1 VVSIEFH
8 LLYDIV
14 VIFAIAVVVLYLCH
28 RLKIPSI
35 VGFLFTGILAGPY
48 GIALVKSV
56 EQVES
61 IAEIGVIFLLFS
73 IGLEFSFKSL
83 ISIKK
88 TILLGGSI
96 QVGFTILFTFIIAR
110 LMNMPANQAIFLG
123 FLVSL
128 SSTAIVLK
136 QLGERLEMDTPNGK
150 TALGIL
156 IYQDIIVVAM
166 MLFTP
171 WLAADSVALDSL
183 WWVLLKALVLM
194 VAVIILS
201 LYVLPPLLYQIT
213 RTQSRE
219 LFMLS
224 IIVICFSIAG
234 LTYSAGLSLAL
245 GAFLAGL
252 IIAESE
258 YSHQALANVIPFM
271 DTFTSLFFV
280 SIGMLLSVQ
289 SVWSHMGTLIIF
301 TLAILSVKGLVAGL
315 AAVILAYPLRIAII
329 VGFTLCQVGEFSFI
343 LAQTGISHGLLSPE
357 LYQGFLAASIMT
369 MMLTPLLISIAPR
382 VATRIADWPL
392 PERLKSGR
400 YSWSTAI
407 DSDIEKE
414 NHLLIVGFGLNGR
427 NLCQAAQYAGIPYVI
442 LELNAET
449 VRQEQEKGQPIF
461 FGDATHETVL
471 RHVNIERARVAVI
484 AISDSAA
491 LRRITYTIR
500 KLNPLIYIIVR
511 TRLVADMQDLHD
523 LGADMV
529 IPEEYETSIEIFAR
543 VLDQYMVP
551 RDEIEECIC
560 QIRRENYEMFRN
572 VAPLDQDMKALT
584 RSISDLE
591 IKSLK
596 VDQDSPIA
604 GRTLSEVNLRKLYGT
619 TVLAVNQGEEY
630 HSNPGG
636 DYIIQA
642 GDCLIMMGK
651 ADEIRRVSRVLGSH
665 YMSSA

>member
-369 MMLTPLLISIAPR
+369 MMLTPLLPYFYIGI
-382 VATRIADWPL
+382 L
-392 PERLKSGR
+392 KLKSAVPLLRWGR
-400 YSWSTAI
+400 M
-407 DSDIEKE
+407 
-414 NHLLIVGFGLNGR
+414 
-427 NLCQAAQYAGIPYVI
+427 
-442 LELNAET
+442 
-449 VRQEQEKGQPIF
+449 
-461 FGDATHETVL
+461 
-471 RHVNIERARVAVI
+471 
-484 AISDSAA
+484 
-491 LRRITYTIR
+491 
-500 KLNPLIYIIVR
+500 KLFQNYP
-511 TRLVADMQDLHD
+511 
-523 LGADMV
+523 G
-529 IPEEYETSIEIFAR
+529 SI
-543 VLDQYMVP
+543 
-551 RDEIEECIC
+551 
-560 QIRRENYEMFRN
+560 
-572 VAPLDQDMKALT
+572 
-584 RSISDLE
+584 
-591 IKSLK
+591 
-596 VDQDSPIA
+596 
-604 GRTLSEVNLRKLYGT
+604 
-619 TVLAVNQGEEY
+619 
-630 HSNPGG
+630 
-636 DYIIQA
+636 
-642 GDCLIMMGK
+642 
-651 ADEIRRVSRVLGSH
+651 
-665 YMSSA
+665 